1 MAKCQF
7 SLLSHATAIEK
18 WTWTL
23 LSILQ
28 SPTNTTF
35 LSVHGKN
42 NENEIGNRSQGGR
55 INRLPC
61 FLGETTMAISV
72 WVPGDTQTCNMLNVL
87 GSSVGTYRTSII
99 LVEALANPSL
109 SFAGG
114 LTKTPKLSAIS
125 YHILGPTNS
134 LPIPAPKCTNHS
146 IFFRETFF

>member
-1 MAKCQF
+1 
-7 SLLSHATAIEK
+7 
-18 WTWTL
+18 
-23 LSILQ
+23 
-28 SPTNTTF
+28 
-35 LSVHGKN
+35 
-42 NENEIGNRSQGGR
+42 
-55 INRLPC
+55 
-61 FLGETTMAISV
+61 MAISV